1 VRDKDRRSERKIEI
15 SKLEL
20 KKGHYNV
27 PKLYFQRDRE
37 TERQR
42 DRETERQRDRETHK
56 QKYR

>member
-42 DRETERQRDRETHK
+42 DRETHK